1 MRMRRARAREEV
13 QLAAALRESER
24 LAVAHRAAP
33 LTAAEEAAS
42 LEVAVRASLQLGRR
56 GGAELVG
63 SARRVCIAV
72 DCRDGA
78 ELSVAAGRRSSSEES
93 SEATRSG
100 EDAPGNEAVAG
111 SQAARARAR
120 RGGGGRAPSGGRA
133 HSGGARSRL
142 RERRGAC
149 TIIAQYGASHEGG
162 CGRALI
168 TARCAKATVEECSL
182 RRVARRRLWK
192 SAQYGASH
200 EGGCGRVL
208 STARRTK
215 AAVEERQL
223 VAAIEASLASRASW
237 RGTADSDGR
246 YTREV
251 TRLACMQAEAATWAC
266 TGAPASHVAISR
278 YGAQHGAWIPW
289 WCRRGKRPRR
299 AGDWTCHCLLHV
311 AFSRPLSPDR

>member
-42 LEVAVRASLQLGRR
+42 LEVAVRASLQLDDAAAPNSSAVHAAYASQLIAEMEPSSRWLRAEGLRR
-56 GGAELVG
+56 RNRVRRQGAVRTRQ
-63 SARRVCIAV
+63 ATKQCQAVRR
-72 DCRDGA
+72 
-78 ELSVAAGRRSSSEES
+78 
-93 SEATRSG
+93 
-100 EDAPGNEAVAG
+100 
-111 SQAARARAR
+111 RARAR

-168 TARCAKATVEECSL
+168 TARCAKA
-182 RRVARRRLWK
+182 
-192 SAQYGASH
+192 
-200 EGGCGRVL
+200 
-208 STARRTK
+208 
-215 AAVEERQL
+215 AVEERQL
-223 VAAIEASLASRASW
+223 VAAIEASLASHASW

-278 YGAQHGAWIPW
+278 YGAQHGARGSRGGAGAGSALGARAIGRAIAYCTSHSRDL
-289 WCRRGKRPRR
+289 CRLIADEGE
-299 AGDWTCHCLLHV
+299 H
-311 AFSRPLSPDR
+311 